1 MVEEFSAR
9 DACEVVLL
17 QRDGSC
23 APYERMVV
31 ASATPV
37 ERRTFERA
45 PHALDAFELA
55 EDGRTARARRG
66 RGDAV
71 ARALRCLREETRK
84 VTTIRFKTLF
94 EYLTLL
100 KAACEAIEEEA
111 MRRGGRAVVVLAA
124 AVSGWRISIRR
135 WIHG

>member
-9 DACEVVLL
+9 DAGEVVLL

-66 RGDAV
+66 RGEAGASVAGAASVCAV
-71 ARALRCLREETRK
+71 FLRCACVAMGPEESPAETRETEK
-84 VTTIRFKTLF
+84 RVWVDGASSTSSCCIQRS
-94 EYLTLL
+94 
-100 KAACEAIEEEA
+100 AGAP
-111 MRRGGRAVVVLAA
+111 
-124 AVSGWRISIRR
+124 
-135 WIHG
+135 